1 MQIQILVFL
10 ENLIPVQRVLLG
22 QRSAFFFHSPFP
34 CTFIP
39 SNQSA
44 SQSVTRN
51 NTSSGTVLLHI
62 NRIHKSR
69 EPITNIPSIQRWGG
83 QGGLEESRSS
93 TRKLCTA
100 DSAGTEHNA
109 YAPMSAFSLSLSLS
123 LWDLPTNNTPPS
135 LQRSLWCDRVQRIM
149 MPMIMWNFW
158 HYILTSAS
166 TAVTQRMNHPR
177 LLHSL
182 WDAGSWVGTTYSS

>member
-1 MQIQILVFL
+1 MQIQILMFL

-39 SNQSA
+39 INQSA

-109 YAPMSAFSLSLSLS
+109 YAPMSAFSLSLSPSMGLTNQQPS
-123 LWDLPTNNTPPS
+123 PIPSEVVVMWPSATDHDADDYVKLLTLYFDFCINCRHPTNEPP
-135 LQRSLWCDRVQRIM
+135 
-149 MPMIMWNFW
+149 
-158 HYILTSAS
+158 T
-166 TAVTQRMNHPR
+166 TAALALRR
-177 LLHSL
+177 ELLSRYNVL
-182 WDAGSWVGTTYSS
+182 

>member
-69 EPITNIPSIQRWGG
+69 EPITNIPSIHRWGG

-100 DSAGTEHNA
+100 DSAGKEHNA
-109 YAPMSAFSLSLSLS
+109 YAPMSAFSLSLSLYGTYPPTT
-123 LWDLPTNNTPPS
+123 LPFIPFRGRCDVTECNGS
-135 LQRSLWCDRVQRIM
+135 WCRWLCETSDI
-149 MPMIMWNFW
+149 IFW
-158 HYILTSAS
+158 
-166 TAVTQRMNHPR
+166 
-177 LLHSL
+177 LLHQLPSPNE
-182 WDAGSWVGTTYSS
+182 WTTHDCCTRFETRALE

>member
-22 QRSAFFFHSPFP
+22 QRSAFFFHSHIYSQQPVR
-34 CTFIP
+34 
-39 SNQSA
+39 
-44 SQSVTRN
+44 QSVSHPKQHIKWHCAAAHQPHPQIPRAHYKYSFDPEMRRTRRVGGKQIVN
-51 NTSSGTVLLHI
+51 EKTLHCRFCGDGT
-62 NRIHKSR
+62 
-69 EPITNIPSIQRWGG
+69 QC
-83 QGGLEESRSS
+83 
-93 TRKLCTA
+93 LCA
-100 DSAGTEHNA
+100 NECIL
-109 YAPMSAFSLSLSLS
+109 PLSLS
-123 LWDLPTNNTPPS
+123 LWDLPTNNPPPS